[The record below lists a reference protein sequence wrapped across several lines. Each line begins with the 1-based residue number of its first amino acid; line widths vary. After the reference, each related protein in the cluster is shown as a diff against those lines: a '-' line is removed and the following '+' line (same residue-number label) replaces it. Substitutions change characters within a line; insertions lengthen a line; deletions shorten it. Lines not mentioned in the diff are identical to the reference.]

1 MKIFLATENKGKIRE
16 IRKILAEV
24 GVELLTSTSD
34 AVPVLDYPPEDGESF
49 TENALIKARYAFS
62 VTGITSLADD
72 SGLEVDY
79 LAGAPGIYSA
89 RYAGPLATDDD
100 NNDKLIR
107 ELSGVPTDK
116 RTARFRC
123 VLALVGDGIS
133 ETFDGVF
140 EGVIANSLA
149 GGGGFGYD
157 PLFYLPDKGMTSAEI
172 PADEKN
178 RISHRAGALALL
190 KEWLEGANK

>member
-1 MKIFLATENKGKIRE
+1 MKIFLATENKGKVRE

-24 GVELLTSTSD
+24 GVELITSGSEG
-34 AVPVLDYPPEDGESF
+34 VPSLDYPPEDGAGF

-72 SGLEVDY
+72 SGIEVDF
-79 LAGAPGIYSA
+79 LGGAPGIYSA
-89 RYAGPLATDDD
+89 RYAGLKATDDD

-107 ELSGVPTDK
+107 ELSGVPADK

-140 EGVIANSLA
+140 EGVIAEAPA

-172 PADEKN
+172 QAEEKN
-178 RISHRAGALALL
+178 RISHRAKALALL
-190 KEWLEGANK
+190 KEWLLECS